1 MVAGLLDDNTP
12 FLSGMDLIG
21 APVFTKV
28 GSCGGDVDDVIGNGQ
43 SMSVEVASIVVLY

>member
-28 GSCGGDVDDVIGNGQ
+28 RTCRGDVDDVIGSGQ
-43 SMSVEVASIVVLY
+43 SMSVEVVSIAALY